1 MTTSDAKVLYRE
13 FGFSAVA
20 VAAAA
25 RESLAATTH

>member
-13 FGFSAVA
+13 FGFSAEA